1 MKTKTPYLALR
12 SLNLTLLTLL
22 VLLAANFDLATAQR
36 RSSRAP
42 RRAAQSSTGST
53 ATYMNPVVAGDYPD
67 PSVIRVGRDYYATAT
82 SSEWA
87 PEFPI
92 LHSGDLV
99 NWQVIGAVFQ
109 QRPAWSVGN
118 YWAPEIAEDKGRYYI
133 YYTARRKP
141 QGTEKEG
148 PLCVAVATA
157 ARPAGPYTDK
167 GALVCQDAGSIDGFP
182 IRDENGKRFLVW
194 KEDGNSRNL
203 PTPLWAQELT
213 EDGTK
218 LTGEKQELMRN
229 TEAWEAQLIEGPAI
243 VRRNGYFYM
252 FYSGN
257 ACCGTGCNY
266 AMGVARSKTL
276 LGDWEK
282 YDANPILKGND
293 EWKCPGHG
301 TLVTTPDG
309 RDFMLYHA
317 YHPQDFVYV
326 GRQALLD
333 EVTWASDG
341 WAQINS
347 GQGASGQAASP
358 LRIVERND
366 EYTFFDDFNAPA
378 LRPGWQ
384 WLQNNE
390 PTMRVARGS
399 LVLSPS
405 AQAKNPNDMLAAA
418 IGYWTTTGD
427 YTATTVVDTRR
438 LNAGAQA
445 GITAF
450 GDAENA
456 LGLVVERDGKLTLF
470 KRERNKD
477 TMLPTNQPRIR
488 RVYPLVHLRMTA
500 TGGNTFQ
507 FAASTDGRRFTDIGA
522 SVDGKFLPPW
532 DRGVRVALTAGGN
545 RNATGAFNSLRIE
558 PSANSSAMRAVA
570 GR

>member
-1 MKTKTPYLALR
+1 MTTVTTQHFYSR
-12 SLNLTLLTLL
+12 FINITFLTLL
-22 VLLAANFDLATAQR
+22 VLFVGNFDLATGQR
-36 RSSRAP
+36 RRPAA
-42 RRAAQSSTGST
+42 RRNA
-53 ATYMNPVVAGDYPD
+53 ATYINPVVAGDYPD
-67 PSVIRVGRDYYATAT
+67 PSVIRVGGDYYATAT

-92 LHSGDLV
+92 LHSRDLV

-109 QRPAWSVGN
+109 KRPAWSVGN

-141 QGTEKEG
+141 QGAEKEG
-148 PLCVAVATA
+148 PLCVAVATSSK
-157 ARPAGPYTDK
+157 PQGPYTDK

-182 IRDENGKRFLVW
+182 VRDENGKRFLLW

-203 PTPLWAQELT
+203 PTPIWAQQMT

-218 LTGEKQELMRN
+218 LIGEKQELMRN
-229 TEAWEAQLIEGPAI
+229 TESWEAQLIEGPAV

-266 AMGVARSKTL
+266 AMGIARSKTL

-301 TLVTTPDG
+301 TLVTTADG
-309 RDFMLYHA
+309 RDYMLYHA
-317 YHPQDFVYV
+317 YRPQDFVYV

-333 EVTWASDG
+333 EVTWTRDG
-341 WAQINS
+341 WAQINNN
-347 GQGASGQAASP
+347 QGASDKAASP
-358 LRIVERND
+358 LRAVGRND
-366 EYTFFDDFNAPA
+366 EYRFFDDFNAPV

-390 PTMRVARGS
+390 PTIRIRRGS

-405 AQAKNPNDMLAAA
+405 TQAKNPNDMLAAA
-418 IGYWTTTGD
+418 VGYWTTTGD
-427 YTATTVVDTRR
+427 YTATTIVNTR
-438 LNAGAQA
+438 LLQGDAHA

-456 LGLVVERDGKLTLF
+456 LGLIVQRDGKLTLF
-470 KRERNKD
+470 KRERNQN
-477 TMLPTNQPRIR
+477 TVLPVENNQSLRL
-488 RVYPLVHLRMTA
+488 VSPLVHLQMTA
-500 TGGNTFQ
+500 TGGNLFQ
-507 FAASTDGRRFTDIGA
+507 FAASTNGRRFVNVGG

-532 DRGVRVALTAGGN
+532 DRGVRVALTAGGG
-545 RNATGAFNSLRIE
+545 RNATGVFNSLRIE
-558 PSANSSAMRAVA
+558 PSQNSSALRAVA

>member
-1 MKTKTPYLALR
+1 MKTKTQYLFRR
-12 SLNLTLLTLL
+12 SLNITFLTLF
-22 VLLAANFDLATAQR
+22 VLLWANFDLATAQR
-36 RSSRAP
+36 RPSRAP

-53 ATYMNPVVAGDYPD
+53 ATYINPVVAGDYPD

-92 LHSGDLV
+92 LHSRDLV

-109 QRPAWSVGN
+109 KRPAWSVGN

-141 QGTEKEG
+141 QGAEKEG

-203 PTPLWAQELT
+203 PTPIWAQELT

-218 LTGEKQELMRN
+218 LIGEKQELMRN
-229 TEAWEAQLIEGPAI
+229 TEAWEAQLIEGSAI

-257 ACCGTGCNY
+257 ACCGLGCNY
-266 AMGVARSKTL
+266 AMGIARSKTL

-282 YDANPILKGND
+282 YNVNPILKGND

-333 EVTWASDG
+333 EVTWTNDG
-341 WAQINS
+341 WAQINNN
-347 GQGASGQAASP
+347 QGASKQSASP
-358 LRIVERND
+358 LRTVERNE
-366 EYTFFDDFNAPA
+366 EYTFFDDFNTPA
-378 LRPGWQ
+378 LQPGWQ

-390 PTMRVARGS
+390 PTIRVARGS
-399 LVLSPS
+399 LMLSPS

-418 IGYWTTTGD
+418 VGYWTTTGD
-427 YTATTVVDTRR
+427 YTATTIVDTRR
-438 LNAGAQA
+438 LNAGAHA

-456 LGLVVERDGKLTLF
+456 LGLVVERDGKLILF
-470 KRERNKD
+470 KREKNQD
-477 TMLPTNQPRIR
+477 TMLPTDQPKIR
-488 RVYPLVHLRMTA
+488 LVNPLVHLRMTA

-507 FAASTDGRRFTDIGA
+507 FASSVDGRRFTDIGA

-532 DRGVRVALTAGGN
+532 DRGVRVALTTGGG
-545 RNATGAFNSLRIE
+545 RGATGAFNSLRIE
-558 PSANSSAMRAVA
+558 PSANSSAMRLRAA
-570 GR
+570 R

>member
-1 MKTKTPYLALR
+1 MKTKTQHVALR
-12 SLNLTLLTLL
+12 CLNVTLLTLL
-22 VLLAANFDLATAQR
+22 VLLGANFDLAASQQR
-36 RSSRAP
+36 RAP
-42 RRAAQSSTGST
+42 RRAAQVG
-53 ATYMNPVVAGDYPD
+53 AKTYINPVVAGDYPD

-87 PEFPI
+87 PQFPI
-92 LHSGDLV
+92 LHSRDLV

-118 YWAPEIAEDKGRYYI
+118 YWAPEIAEDKGRYYN

-141 QGTEKEG
+141 QGAEKEG

-157 ARPAGPYTDK
+157 ARPAGPYTDR

-218 LTGEKQELMRN
+218 LIGQKQELMRN

-252 FYSGN
+252 FYAGN
-257 ACCGTGCNY
+257 ACCGLGCNY
-266 AMGVARSKTL
+266 ATGIARSKTL
-276 LGDWEK
+276 LGNWEK

-301 TLVTTPDG
+301 TLVSTPDG
-309 RDFMLYHA
+309 RDFLMYHA
-317 YHPQDFVYV
+317 YHPRDFVYV

-333 EVTWASDG
+333 EVTWTSDG
-341 WAQINS
+341 WAQINNN
-347 GQGASGQAASP
+347 QGASGQSVSP
-358 LRIVERND
+358 LRTVERND
-366 EYTFFDDFNAPA
+366 EYTFFDDFNSPA
-378 LRPGWQ
+378 LLPGWQ

-390 PTMRVARGS
+390 PTIRIARGS
-399 LVLSPS
+399 LMLSPS
-405 AQAKNPNDMLAAA
+405 TQAKNPNDMLAAA
-418 IGYWTTTGD
+418 VGYWTTTGD
-427 YTATTVVDTRR
+427 YTATTIVNTRR
-438 LNAGAQA
+438 LNAGANA

-470 KRERNKD
+470 KREKNQN

-488 RVYPLVHLRMTA
+488 QVSPLVHLRMTA

-507 FAASTDGRRFTDIGA
+507 FAASVDGRRFTDIGT

-545 RNATGAFNSLRIE
+545 RNATGAFGSLRIE